1 MTTAGEMLE
10 RVGVLSLAYDREA
23 DEYRWAEVRRVWA
36 RAELDSRS
44 NLFSS
49 VGIGARGVT
58 FTLRRRSGLDLHHAF
73 AWRGRHCFLT
83 AILPDGEDRGYQ
95 TCLLYTSPSPR
106 DLC

>member
-1 MTTAGEMLE
+1 MTTAGEMRE
-10 RVGVLSLAYDREA
+10 RVGVLSLVYDREA

-58 FTLRRRSGLDLHHAF
+58 FTLR
-73 AWRGRHCFLT
+73 
-83 AILPDGEDRGYQ
+83 
-95 TCLLYTSPSPR
+95 
-106 DLC
+106 